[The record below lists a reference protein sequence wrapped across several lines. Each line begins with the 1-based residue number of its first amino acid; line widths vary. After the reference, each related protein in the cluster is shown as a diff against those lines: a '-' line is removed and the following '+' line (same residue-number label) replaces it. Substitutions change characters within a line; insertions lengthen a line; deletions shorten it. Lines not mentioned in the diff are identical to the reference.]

1 MEIQKLIEIANS
13 VHREDIIA
21 ELKSLENRL
30 KAPNKEIVM
39 PLVGEFSSGKTSL
52 INALLEDSNL
62 ETASK
67 ATTATIFEIYFG
79 KEKSYAEVVDGEKV
93 ELFEKVEDIKNDE
106 VAERE
111 LVRVYDTSNKI
122 PDSTILVDTPGLSS
136 NDSQHKIALTG
147 YLPKSDAIL
156 LVTDVNQQ
164 ITKSLVDFVEDF
176 KLSNKPIYLVINK
189 CDTKTEG
196 EVQSVKKYIADNIKI
211 SIDDMVCVS
220 ATKGNLEELYHLLD
234 KVQKNKNEIV
244 NNAICYRIEGIK
256 RNLSVYIK
264 DLLTNISS
272 SSSLQDMIDD
282 QQFHLR
288 KINDNIDTLIRDA
301 ERKVEDITDNCKRTF
316 SNHISDKLEA
326 IVVNQGRDIDANIY
340 SSVNQTSGIMLQNYS
355 KDIVS
360 VLKNLARDRKSQIN
374 AVPLQGLEA
383 LDFSDTIMSFDYD
396 YNMDLSSMGHQYDKR
411 IGYGTLALAAAA
423 TIYFSGGTA
432 VLAGG
437 MKTVVKEEGG
447 VIKAVK
453 KVGGDVIKS
462 QLGIKGNSTQED
474 KEKKEPT
481 ELEKLSEKYNQ
492 TLTNLQNNEKVRGVI
507 ETSVG
512 WITDGVL
519 GKPQRKK
526 AVREYVE
533 GYLIPEFSNHLES
546 RKSDIIRSVSDLL
559 REEVRNS
566 TQHMEE
572 EIRNLKA
579 QQENEIE
586 VYNERVKVLN
596 EYIKILQ

>member
-1 MEIQKLIEIANS
+1 
-13 VHREDIIA
+13 
-21 ELKSLENRL
+21 
-30 KAPNKEIVM
+30 
-39 PLVGEFSSGKTSL
+39 
-52 INALLEDSNL
+52 
-62 ETASK
+62 
-67 ATTATIFEIYFG
+67 
-79 KEKSYAEVVDGEKV
+79 
-93 ELFEKVEDIKNDE
+93 
-106 VAERE
+106 
-111 LVRVYDTSNKI
+111 
-122 PDSTILVDTPGLSS
+122 
-136 NDSQHKIALTG
+136 
-147 YLPKSDAIL
+147 
-156 LVTDVNQQ
+156 
-164 ITKSLVDFVEDF
+164 
-176 KLSNKPIYLVINK
+176 
-189 CDTKTEG
+189 
-196 EVQSVKKYIADNIKI
+196 
-211 SIDDMVCVS
+211 MVCVS

>member
-13 VHREDIIA
+13 VNREDIIA

-30 KAPNKEIVM
+30 NAPNKEIVI

-136 NDSQHKIALTG
+136 NDPQHKIALTG

-189 CDTKTEG
+189 CDTKTEE

-264 DLLTNISS
+264 DLLTNVSS

-288 KINDNIDTLIRDA
+288 KINDNIDSLVKDA
-301 ERKVEDITDNCKRTF
+301 ERKVEDITDNCKRAF
-316 SNHISDKLEA
+316 SNHISDKLET
-326 IVVNQGRDIDANIY
+326 IVANQGRDIDANIY

-360 VLKNLARDRKSQIN
+360 TLKNLARDRKSQVD

-396 YNMDLSSMGHQYDKR
+396 YNMDLSSMGHQYDKG
-411 IGYGTLALAAAA
+411 IGYGALVTAAAA

-437 MKTVVKEEGG
+437 MKTVVKQ
-447 VIKAVK
+447 
-453 KVGGDVIKS
+453 VGGNIITS
-462 QLGIKGNSTQED
+462 QLGIKGNSTENGKD
-474 KEKKEPT
+474 EKEPT
-481 ELEKLSEKYNQ
+481 QEEILREKYNQ
-492 TLTNLQNNEKVRGVI
+492 RLADLQNNEKVRGFI

-512 WITDGVL
+512 WITDKAL

-533 GYLIPEFSNHLES
+533 GYLIPEFSNHLEN

-566 TQHMEE
+566 TQHMED

-579 QQENEIE
+579 QQENEKE
-586 VYNERVKVLN
+586 VYNQRIQDLET
-596 EYIKILQ
+596 YIKILQ

>member
-1 MEIQKLIEIANS
+1 MEIQKIIEIANS
-13 VHREDIIA
+13 VHRDDIVA

-30 KAPNKEIVM
+30 NAPNKEIVM

-52 INALLEDSNL
+52 INALLEGSNL

-79 KEKSYAEVVDGEKV
+79 KEKSYAEVVDGDVV
-93 ELFEKVEDIKNDE
+93 EVFEKIEDIKNDE
-106 VAERE
+106 VSERE
-111 LVRVYDTSNKI
+111 LVRVFDTSTKV
-122 PDSTILVDTPGLSS
+122 PSSTILVDTPGLSS
-136 NDSQHKIALTG
+136 SDPKHKIALTN
-147 YLPKSDAIL
+147 YLPQSDAIL

-164 ITKSLVDFVEDF
+164 ITKSLTDFVESF

-189 CDTKTEG
+189 CDTKTKE
-196 EVQSVKKYIADNIKI
+196 EVENVKRYIAENIKI
-211 SIDDMVCVS
+211 SIEDMVCVS
-220 ATKGNLEELYHLLD
+220 ATTGGLDEFYHLID
-234 KVQKNKNEIV
+234 KIQQNKNEIV
-244 NNAICYRIEGIK
+244 NKAIDARVQSVKENLLLYINDLIK
-256 RNLSVYIK
+256 NM
-264 DLLTNISS
+264 SS
-272 SSSLQDMIDD
+272 SSSLEDIIDD
-282 QQFHLR
+282 QQFNLR
-288 KINDNIDTLIRDA
+288 KINNNIDSLIKDA
-301 ERKVEDITDNCKRTF
+301 ERRVDDVTDTCKRDF
-316 SNHISDKLEA
+316 SSSVSSKLES
-326 IVVNQGRDIDANIY
+326 IVANQSRDGIDANVY
-340 SSVNQTSGIMLQNYS
+340 SVVNQTSGIMLQNYS

-360 VLKNLARDRKSQIN
+360 VLKNLARDRKSQVD

-396 YNMDLSSMGHQYDKR
+396 YNMDLSSIGHKYDKQ
-411 IGYGTLALAAAA
+411 IGYGALTLAAVA
-423 TIYFSGGTA
+423 TVYFAGGAT

-437 MKTVVKEEGG
+437 TKTVIKE
-447 VIKAVK
+447 
-453 KVGGDVIKS
+453 VGGNIIKS
-462 QLGIKGNSTQED
+462 QLGIKGSSTEEGKELTQE
-474 KEKKEPT
+474 
-481 ELEKLSEKYNQ
+481 EKLRDKYNQ
-492 TLTNLQNNEKVRGVI
+492 KLADLQNNEKVRGAI

-512 WITDGVL
+512 WITDQAL

-546 RKSDIIRSVSDLL
+546 RKSDILRSISDLL

-579 QQENEIE
+579 QQENEVE
-586 VYNERVKVLN
+586 AYNERVKVLN

>member
-1 MEIQKLIEIANS
+1 MEIQKIIEIANS
-13 VHREDIIA
+13 VHRDDIVA

-30 KAPNKEIVM
+30 NAPNKEIVM

-52 INALLEDSNL
+52 INALLEGSNL

-79 KEKSYAEVVDGEKV
+79 KEKSYAEVVDGDVV
-93 ELFEKVEDIKNDE
+93 EVFEKIEDIKNDE
-106 VAERE
+106 VSERE
-111 LVRVYDTSNKI
+111 LVRVFDTSTKV
-122 PDSTILVDTPGLSS
+122 PSSTILVDTPGLSS
-136 NDSQHKIALTG
+136 SDPKHKIALTN
-147 YLPKSDAIL
+147 YLPQSDAIL

-164 ITKSLVDFVEDF
+164 ITKSLTDFVENF

-189 CDTKTEG
+189 CDTKTKE
-196 EVQSVKKYIADNIKI
+196 EVENVKRYIAENIKI
-211 SIDDMVCVS
+211 SIEDMVCVS
-220 ATKGNLEELYHLLD
+220 ATTGGLDEFYHLID
-234 KVQKNKNEIV
+234 KIQQNKNEIV
-244 NNAICYRIEGIK
+244 NKAIDARVQSVKENLLLYINDLIK
-256 RNLSVYIK
+256 NM
-264 DLLTNISS
+264 SS
-272 SSSLQDMIDD
+272 SSSLEDIIDD
-282 QQFHLR
+282 QQFDLR
-288 KINDNIDTLIRDA
+288 KINNNIDSLIKDA
-301 ERKVEDITDNCKRTF
+301 ERRVDDVTDTCKRDF
-316 SNHISDKLEA
+316 SSSVSSKLES
-326 IVVNQGRDIDANIY
+326 IVANQSRDGIDANVY
-340 SSVNQTSGIMLQNYS
+340 SVVNQTSGIMLQNYS

-360 VLKNLARDRKSQIN
+360 VLKNLARDRKSQVD

-396 YNMDLSSMGHQYDKR
+396 YNMDLSSMGHKYDKQ
-411 IGYGTLALAAAA
+411 IGYGALTLAAVA
-423 TIYFSGGTA
+423 TVYFAGGAT

-437 MKTVVKEEGG
+437 TKTVIKE
-447 VIKAVK
+447 
-453 KVGGDVIKS
+453 VGGNIIKS
-462 QLGIKGNSTQED
+462 QLGIKGSSTEEGKELTQE
-474 KEKKEPT
+474 
-481 ELEKLSEKYNQ
+481 EKLRDKYNQ
-492 TLTNLQNNEKVRGVI
+492 KLADLQNNEKVRGAI

-512 WITDGVL
+512 WITDQAL

-546 RKSDIIRSVSDLL
+546 RKSDILRSVSDLL

-579 QQENEIE
+579 QQENEVE
-586 VYNERVKVLN
+586 AYNERVKVLN